1 MVGLFS
7 VMNALMDR
15 PLADIMAELP
25 VNGKVRAALSGKS
38 NELRYA
44 LDAAVAFELGKWEE
58 FTAAMEGLEFDEQRA
73 PECQMLQ
80 ANRYVKELQI

>member
-7 VMNALMDR
+7 VMAALLDR
-15 PLADIMAELP
+15 TPADVMAELP
-25 VNGKVRAALSGKS
+25 VNGKVRAALSGKP

-58 FTAAMEGLEFDEQRA
+58 FTAAMENLEMDEQRA
-73 PECQMLQ
+73 PECQME
-80 ANRYVKELQI
+80 ASRCVKELQL